1 MLRSERE
8 EAEETNGYSID
19 ECKERLAV
27 MSLED
32 LKDNV
37 GVVACYILSAP

>member
-1 MLRSERE
+1 MLLSEGDK
-8 EAEETNGYSID
+8 AQETNGYSID

-32 LKDNV
+32 EKANV
-37 GVVACYILSAP
+37 GVVAYIFPVPY